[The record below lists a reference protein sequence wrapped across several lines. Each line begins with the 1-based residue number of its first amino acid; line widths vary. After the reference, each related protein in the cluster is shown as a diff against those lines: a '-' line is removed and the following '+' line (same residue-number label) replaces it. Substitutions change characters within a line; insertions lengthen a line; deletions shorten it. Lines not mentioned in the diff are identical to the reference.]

1 MADPKVVV
9 IGAGHAGGAAVGFLR
24 HYGFTGEIV
33 LLGVE
38 PVPPYQR
45 PPLSK
50 AWLKGEADAEQ
61 LFLKPAAWY
70 GETGVDL
77 RLGATVIRIDRSA
90 HRVELAGGETIGYDR
105 LIIATGARARRLR
118 APGAELRQVLALRSM
133 SDGDRLKQALAA
145 KGRLVVVGAGYVGL
159 EVAASARAL
168 GVEVTVIEREA
179 RVLARV
185 ACEPL
190 SAFFDAEHRANGV
203 QIELQAGL
211 RAFIGDGQRLTGVE
225 LDDGRRLPCDA
236 AVVGI
241 GAIPNDALAAAAG
254 LLCQDGIE
262 VDLDAR
268 TSDPDVYAIGD
279 VTRRPQPLYDCR
291 VRLESVPSALEQ
303 ARQAAS
309 AIAGR
314 ARPPAET
321 PWFWSDQFDLKLQI
335 AGLPLEC
342 DDLLVRGDPA
352 ARAFALYHLRRGVIR
367 AVEAVNAPAD
377 FMMGKQ
383 LIANAR
389 PVSRDRLLNPALSLK
404 EAVAPPELAASE
416 HQP

>member
-9 IGAGHAGGAAVGFLR
+9 IGAGHAGGAAVGILR
-24 HYGFTGEIV
+24 QYGFTGEIV
-33 LLGVE
+33 LLGAE

-70 GETGVDL
+70 ADTAVDL
-77 RLGATVIRIDRSA
+77 RLGAAVTRIDRSA
-90 HRVELAGGETIGYDR
+90 HRVELADGETIGYDR
-105 LIIATGARARRLR
+105 LIIATGARARRLQV
-118 APGAELRQVLALRSM
+118 PGAELRQVLALRSM
-133 SDGDRLKQALAA
+133 SDGDRLRRALA

-190 SAFFDAEHRANGV
+190 SAFFDAEHRAHGV
-203 QIELQAGL
+203 RIELQAGL
-211 RAFIGDGQRLTGVE
+211 KAFTGDGQQLTGVE
-225 LDDGRRLPCDA
+225 LDDGRRLECDA

-241 GAIPNDALAAAAG
+241 GAIPNDALAVAAG
-254 LLCQDGIE
+254 LPCQDGIE
-262 VDLDAR
+262 VDLNAR
-268 TSDPDVYAIGD
+268 TCDPDVYAIGD

-314 ARPPAET
+314 PPPPAET

-335 AGLPLEC
+335 AGLPMAC

-352 ARAFALYHLRRGVIR
+352 ARAFAVYHLRRGVIR

-383 LIANAR
+383 LIATGR
-389 PVSRDRLLNPALSLK
+389 PVARDRLLNPALALK
-404 EAVAPPELAASE
+404 EAVASPELAASE